1 MLVSSNL
8 SFNKKFKNAN
18 PIDRFFFYIMP
29 EQINYYVR

>member
-18 PIDRFFFYIMP
+18 PIDRFYIMP

>member
-18 PIDRFFFYIMP
+18 PIDKIFYIMP